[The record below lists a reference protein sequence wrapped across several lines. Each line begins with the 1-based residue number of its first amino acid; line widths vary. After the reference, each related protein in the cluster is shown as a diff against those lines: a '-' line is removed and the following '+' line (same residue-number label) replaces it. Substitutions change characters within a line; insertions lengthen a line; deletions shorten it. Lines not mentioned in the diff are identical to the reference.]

1 MKVKFAFKGF
11 LMSASVLAIL
21 SLASCSNDVVL
32 DEGFT
37 ESENT
42 LTFSM
47 RTPSGEKVSYS
58 RAEGVL
64 HDVSEYAVNSLQLYE
79 YEVTEGEDGAKT
91 TSLTRIMSYPTGTGK
106 NVIDLKDGGDG
117 SYSFSIVIP
126 ADYKDRKFTYRLVAN
141 NATTNVKIGDSAD
154 KFRDKWYSAVIL
166 KNTTIQPEVPEEGTD
181 DDAAAEVEPITVS
194 PKGDALADPEKGI
207 AMTGSAKVKGS
218 ESEEIV
224 IGETTQCDVKLTRIV
239 ARIDIRYAT
248 PNLKLTK
255 VELQNAPVRTFL
267 FPRFDEENNPL
278 YADDM
283 TEDEKYKPLKMDLSS
298 IHTLPEY
305 YLKDRDDE
313 NLVELKKA
321 FYLYER
327 KNTEENSAI
336 VHLEYTV
343 DANGTEYK
351 GVLDVPFKRTSGDK
365 AYIDTKRNHL
375 YTIVLGND
383 DEPVAGKVS
392 ATIIIDDWNLVEID
406 EPITD

>member
-11 LMSASVLAIL
+11 LMSASVLTIL

-32 DEGFT
+32 NEGFV

-64 HDVSEYAVNSLQLYE
+64 HDVSEYAVNSIQLYE
-79 YEVTEGEDGAKT
+79 YEMVEGEDGAKT

-106 NVIDLKDGGDG
+106 NIIDLKDGGDG

-126 ADYKDRKFTYRLVAN
+126 SDYKDRKFTYRLVAN

-154 KFRDKWYSAVIL
+154 KFRDEWYSAVIL
-166 KNTTIQPEVPEEGTD
+166 KNTTVQPEPSEGEE
-181 DDAAAEVEPITVS
+181 AAEPITVS
-194 PKGDALADPEKGI
+194 PMGDALADPEKGI

-224 IGETTQCDVKLTRIV
+224 IGETTECEVQLTRIV
-239 ARIDIRYAT
+239 SRIDIRYAT
-248 PNLKLTK
+248 LNLKLTK

-283 TEDEKYKPLKMDLSS
+283 TEDEKYKPLKRDLSS

-305 YLKDRDDE
+305 YLKDKKDE

-327 KNTEENSAI
+327 KNTEKDGAI
-336 VHLEYTV
+336 IHFEYTV

-365 AYIDTKRNHL
+365 TYIDTKRNHL
-375 YTIVLGND
+375 YTIVLGNNND
-383 DEPVAGKVS
+383 PISGKVS
-392 ATIIIDDWNLVEID
+392 ATIIVDDWNLVEID

>member
-11 LMSASVLAIL
+11 LMSASVLTIL

-32 DEGFT
+32 NEGFV

-64 HDVSEYAVNSLQLYE
+64 HDVSEYAVNSIQLYE
-79 YEVTEGEDGAKT
+79 YEMVEGEDGAKT

-154 KFRDKWYSAVIL
+154 KFRDEWYSAVIL
-166 KNTTIQPEVPEEGTD
+166 KNTTVQPEPSEGEE
-181 DDAAAEVEPITVS
+181 AAEPMTVS
-194 PKGDALADPEKGI
+194 PMGDTLADPEKGI

-224 IGETTQCDVKLTRIV
+224 IGETTECEVKLTRIV
-239 ARIDIRYAT
+239 SRIDLRYAT

-267 FPRFDEENNPL
+267 FPRFDEDNNPL
-278 YADDM
+278 YADDK

-305 YLKDRDDE
+305 YLKDKEDE

-327 KNTEENSAI
+327 KNTEDDSAI
-336 VHLEYTV
+336 VHFEYTV
-343 DANGTEYK
+343 DANGTEYN

-375 YTIVLGND
+375 YTIVLGNS
-383 DEPVAGKVS
+383 DEPVSGKVS
-392 ATIIIDDWNLVEID
+392 ATIIVDDWNLVEID